1 MAQGRN
7 SDCVPTLAIKGSP
20 DIKGTYFHPSVVSDV
35 LAWVSEDLKKMIFN
49 VFENATV
56 E

>member
-1 MAQGRN
+1 MPIV
-7 SDCVPTLAIKGSP
+7 SIEGSP
-20 DIKGTYFHPSVVSDV
+20 DIKGTYFHHSLVADV
-35 LAWVSEDLKKMIFN
+35 LAWVSEDLKKMIFK